1 MKAVV
6 LAAGRGTR
14 MRHTAPGDG
23 LTPQQAT
30 MADAGLKAMMPFG
43 GRPFLDYVLRAIA
56 DAGGDEVCLVVA
68 PGHAIIRDYYT
79 RARPPRRVRVSFAV
93 QQEARGTA
101 DAVLAA
107 RAFAGHDPFLVM
119 NSDNYY
125 PAAVLHGLATL
136 ECQGLAAFSRQ
147 GLLRNAQIEAS
158 RVRDYA
164 LLRIAAD
171 GTLEDIVE
179 KPDDSAAA
187 ALGNEAFVSMNC
199 WRFDGRI
206 FEACRRARP
215 SARGELEL
223 PAAVRLAIHEL
234 KQRFGTVRADAAVLD
249 LSHRS
254 DVPAVAQQ
262 LAALEAEP

>member
-1 MKAVV
+1 VKAVV

-14 MRHTAPGDG
+14 MRQPAPADG
-23 LTPQQAT
+23 LTPQQAA

-43 GRPFLDYVLRAIA
+43 GRPFLDYLLRAIA
-56 DAGGDEVCLVVA
+56 DAGCDEVCLVVA
-68 PGHAIIRDYYT
+68 PGHAIVRDYYT

-107 RAFAGHDPFLVM
+107 QPFTGHEPFMVM

-125 PAAVLHGLATL
+125 PPAVLRGLVAL
-136 ECQGLAAFSRQ
+136 DGQGLPAFSRR
-147 GLLRNAQIEAS
+147 GLLRDAHIEPS

-179 KPDDSAAA
+179 KPDEAAAA
-187 ALGNEAFVSMNC
+187 ALGSDAFVSMNC
-199 WRFDGRI
+199 WRFEARI
-206 FEACRRARP
+206 FEACRRVPP

-223 PAAVRLAIHEL
+223 PAAVRLAIRDL
-234 KQRFGTVRADAAVLD
+234 KHRFRTFRADAAVLD

-254 DVPAVAQQ
+254 DVPAVADH